1 MICRIWVRRSLGIR
15 SRCPFRIR
23 PFSTL
28 RSGGHSFRY
37 SGHPW
42 KITSF
47 RWLSTISWLVWFRIS
62 SNLAGLAGGMF
73 VIALTSRRGTPWCPS
88 GGSMQKTLE
97 RALAITF
104 VFPWMYLVSTLY
116 LAIFSRSLWS
126 HGDAL
131 GMVFFQMLSSGLW
144 SVSMTTLLRKM
155 WWLSLSREGPT
166 SSKKLSSMLL
176 YRDSVSLGDLLA

>member
-1 MICRIWVRRSLGIR
+1 
-15 SRCPFRIR
+15 
-23 PFSTL
+23 
-28 RSGGHSFRY
+28 
-37 SGHPW
+37 
-42 KITSF
+42 
-47 RWLSTISWLVWFRIS
+47 
-62 SNLAGLAGGMF
+62 
-73 VIALTSRRGTPWCPS
+73 
-88 GGSMQKTLE
+88 MQKTLE

-144 SVSMTTLLRKM
+144 SVSMTSLSRKM